1 MTFRIPPLLL
11 LAIVAV
17 LMYVLAIG
25 APALD
30 LRYRLGLGAPLMAI
44 GGALVLAG
52 VLQFRRAQTTVDPR
66 APANASA
73 LVSGGVY
80 GFTRNP
86 MYLGFVLMLA
96 GWVAFLA
103 SPALIALVA
112 AYAFYLDKVQ
122 IPPEEAALKARFGA
136 AFDDYAARVRRWV

>member
-1 MTFRIPPLLL
+1 MSFRIPPLALL
-11 LAIVAV
+11 VLVGAV
-17 LMYVLAIG
+17 MYVLALG

-30 LRYRLGLGAPLMAI
+30 LRYRLGLGAPLMVL
-44 GGALVLAG
+44 GGGLALAG
-52 VLQFRRAQTTVDPR
+52 VLQFRRAHTTVDPR
-66 APANASA
+66 NPAKTSA
-73 LVSGGVY
+73 LVSDGVY

-86 MYLGFVLMLA
+86 MYLGFVLVLA

-136 AFDDYAARVRRWV
+136 AFEEYAARVRRWV